1 MWFEWLK
8 RLGFTHVKTLMN
20 NSYFLYE
27 VQIFEKKLKT
37 SLLFRGFLWQ
47 KCECKILLLC
57 PFEKRALIKSKFE
70 GNNRVFM
77 TPFITDSNF
86 NMYFYAR
93 HYSAQ

>member
-1 MWFEWLK
+1 MKFRYLK
-8 RLGFTHVKTLMN
+8 R
-20 NSYFLYE
+20 NSKLPYFSGDVYDKN
-27 VQIFEKKLKT
+27 VSARSF
-37 SLLFRGFLWQ
+37 
-47 KCECKILLLC
+47 LC